1 MGIIAWFLGIFS
13 SSAADPDLWGYLA
26 FGRLFWEQ
34 GFFPYQDVFSYTPT
48 KAVWIYHEWLTGVI
62 FFPVYQNFGAGGL
75 QALKLVI
82 GMSTVGIA
90 YAAAV
95 QRQAKPIFVFLS
107 LILAGNVVRFG
118 YSPVRAQI
126 FTYFFFVLCLFILDY
141 AKLRNNY
148 KVLWWIVPIELL
160 WCNLHGGFVAG
171 VGIIGVYA
179 VGEALAGRKFLPYAV
194 ALVIASLITF
204 FNPYGFDYWQYIF
217 QALLMPRPEIAEW
230 KNLFAAILSGEY
242 RGYAGLFIILFFVTI
257 LLIFWQNKRDLT
269 AVMILTLT
277 AIMGFLHVRHMVFF
291 ALAAGVFL
299 PVMLTQ
305 FWEFLGSNP
314 EMIKRYSRFR
324 MTGIA
329 MLVLSLSSAAG
340 ASFYQ
345 FLSGEPFK
353 LETSAANY
361 PVGAIEVI
369 QKNHLKGNILPRFE
383 WGEYLL
389 WTLYPD
395 CRVGMDGR
403 YETVYRDEVCRE
415 YFDFLFARN
424 AWKDFLKKYPHD
436 MVLVRSDSEIS
447 GLLFHDSDWRLVY
460 IGKDSALF
468 LRR

>member
-62 FFPVYQNFGAGGL
+62 FFPIYQNFGAGGL

-277 AIMGFLHVRHMVFF
+277 AIGIFACPSHGVFRISRWCFF
-291 ALAAGVFL
+291 ARYVDTILGVS
-299 PVMLTQ
+299 
-305 FWEFLGSNP
+305 W
-314 EMIKRYSRFR
+314 
-324 MTGIA
+324 
-329 MLVLSLSSAAG
+329 
-340 ASFYQ
+340 
-345 FLSGEPFK
+345 
-353 LETSAANY
+353 
-361 PVGAIEVI
+361 
-369 QKNHLKGNILPRFE
+369 
-383 WGEYLL
+383 
-389 WTLYPD
+389 
-395 CRVGMDGR
+395 
-403 YETVYRDEVCRE
+403 
-415 YFDFLFARN
+415 
-424 AWKDFLKKYPHD
+424 
-436 MVLVRSDSEIS
+436 
-447 GLLFHDSDWRLVY
+447 
-460 IGKDSALF
+460 
-468 LRR
+468 